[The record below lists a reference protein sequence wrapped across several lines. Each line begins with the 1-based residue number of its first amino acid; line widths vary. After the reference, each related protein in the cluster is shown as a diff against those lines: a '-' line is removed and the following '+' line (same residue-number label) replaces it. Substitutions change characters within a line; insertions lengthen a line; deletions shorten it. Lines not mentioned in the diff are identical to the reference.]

1 MKKMTLDLGS
11 LRVETFAAQAAEAA
25 PRGTVHAEGGTR
37 VSACASACAT
47 CANCSSY
54 PYVCFCTEYPDC
66 AA

>member
-1 MKKMTLDLGS
+1 MKKMTLDLAS
-11 LRVETFAAQAAEAA
+11 LRVESFAAETPEAA
-25 PRGTVHAEGGTR
+25 RGTVHAEGATR